1 MAIEDLDLE
10 FEDDEEVSG
19 TEALDVDVDL
29 SFSANEE
36 EEAAAQ
42 GRPTPRKRPKPRTE
56 NSEED
61 SPIAEENISDIG
73 QARARSR
80 VNPRP
85 AKPNVDN
92 RANGSNT
99 GGGSGDINDLRHEI
113 AILKQQMQAIE
124 HQADVRVAV
133 AEAEKD
139 YLIEYVSNAKVLDH
153 QVTQVLGRINK
164 KVPQLAT
171 EVKMIKKYMNE
182 FLSKS
187 GPKKKKKDAA

>member
-36 EEAAAQ
+36 EEAAAK
-42 GRPTPRKRPKPRTE
+42 GRPAPRKRPRPRGPGPAD
-56 NSEED
+56 SED
-61 SPIAEENISDIG
+61 SPAEENIADIG
-73 QARARSR
+73 QARARTR
-80 VNPRP
+80 ANTQ
-85 AKPNVDN
+85 AGKPNLNN
-92 RANGSNT
+92 RANGNT
-99 GGGSGDINDLRHEI
+99 GNGDINDLREEI

-133 AEAEKD
+133 AEAEKE
-139 YLIEYVSNAKVLDH
+139 YLIEYVSNAKILDH
-153 QVTQVLGRINK
+153 QVTQVLSRINK

-171 EVKMIKKYMNE
+171 EVKMIKKYVNE
-182 FLSKS
+182 FLGKS
-187 GPKKKKKDAA
+187 SPKKKKKDAA